1 MIRSFQGHSPA
12 LHPTARVAENATVV
26 GQVTLAEEASVWY
39 GAVLRGDCCTIQVD
53 AGANIQ
59 DNCVLHCDEGFPL
72 RVGAG
77 VTVGHGAILHGC
89 TVGERTTVGMG
100 AILLNGC
107 QIGPDCLV
115 AAGALVPQ
123 NAVIPAGSLV
133 MGAPAK
139 VKRPL
144 RPEEYQGLL
153 QAAEEYRILS
163 RELLPAAEE
172 G

>member
-1 MIRSFQGHSPA
+1 MNQNANHSIKCSVTNCTHHCP
-12 LHPTARVAENATVV
+12 ENYC
-26 GQVTLAEEASVWY
+26 TLNEIKV
-39 GAVLRGDCCTIQVD
+39 
-53 AGANIQ
+53 
-59 DNCVLHCDEGFPL
+59 
-72 RVGAG
+72 
-77 VTVGHGAILHGC
+77 GC

-107 QIGPDCLV
+107 QNGPYCLV

-133 MGAPAK
+133 MDAPAK

-153 QAAEEYRILS
+153 QAAEEYRTLS
-163 RELLPAAEE
+163 RELLPAAEK